1 MKQDNR
7 VLARIQARELTE
19 EEQKNVSGGIRT
31 ATVCSF
37 GPLGADG
44 DLGEC

>member
-1 MKQDNR
+1 MKKESR

-19 EEQKNVSGGIRT
+19 EEQKNVSGGVRT

-37 GPLGADG
+37 GPKGADG